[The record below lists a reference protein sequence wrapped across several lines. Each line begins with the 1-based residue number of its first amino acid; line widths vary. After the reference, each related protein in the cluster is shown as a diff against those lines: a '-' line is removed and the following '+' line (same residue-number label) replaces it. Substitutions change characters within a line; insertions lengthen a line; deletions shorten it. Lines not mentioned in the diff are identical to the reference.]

1 MAEKKVGK
9 EFVTPHQSNE
19 QNDERVKI
27 VQPNE
32 PNATIESTEQN
43 DQTIFDRFREGR
55 GHQAIGGFPRILLS
69 VLKYSFIMLGLWG
82 YPCWN
87 WRSYIPRIL
96 FLVISFYQVVYR
108 MYIDFGCPNFD
119 CHFKPNLTSDKTLHG
134 VVTTGNTVFTIVSFA
149 ALISYIFFIGSFFTV
164 SRLDSALV
172 HPSETLMG
180 DINKSDAWL
189 LFLSYVLIIVSFVGL
204 GASLYTLPK
213 GSEIRDPHYTIAAI
227 TGTGAQLFVH
237 VASINTCQVF
247 AVSSLAIGMLL
258 FVLVIHNISI

>member
-1 MAEKKVGK
+1 MAEKKVGE

-27 VQPNE
+27 VLPNE
-32 PNATIESTEQN
+32 PNATIELTEQN

-55 GHQAIGGFPRILLS
+55 GQQAIGGFPRILLT
-69 VLKYSFIMLGLWG
+69 VLEYSFSFLGLWG
-82 YPCWN
+82 YECWN
-87 WRSYIPRIL
+87 WIFRIL

-134 VVTTGNTVFTIVSFA
+134 VVATGNTVFTIVSFA
-149 ALISYIFFIGSFFTV
+149 ALISYIFFIGSFFTA

-172 HPSETLMG
+172 YPSETLKR

-189 LFLSYVLIIVSFVGL
+189 LFLAYVLIIVSFVGL

-258 FVLVIHNISI
+258 IVLVIHNISI

>member
-1 MAEKKVGK
+1 MAEKKVGE

-19 QNDERVKI
+19 QNDERVEI

-55 GHQAIGGFPRILLS
+55 GQQAIGGFPRILLI
-69 VLKYSFIMLGLWG
+69 VLGCSFGLLGLWG
-82 YPCWN
+82 YQCWN
-87 WRSYIPRIL
+87 WLLRIL

-108 MYIDFGCPNFD
+108 MYIDFDCPNFN
-119 CHFKPNLTSDKTLHG
+119 CHFKPNLISNKTLHG
-134 VVTTGNTVFTIVSFA
+134 VVATGNAVFTIVSFA
-149 ALISYIFFIGSFFTV
+149 AVISYILFIGSFFTA

-172 HPSETLMG
+172 CPSETLMG

-189 LFLSYVLIIVSFVGL
+189 LFLAYVLIIVSFVGL

>member
-1 MAEKKVGK
+1 MAEKKVGE
-9 EFVTPHQSNE
+9 EFVTQHQSNE

-27 VQPNE
+27 VLPNE

-55 GHQAIGGFPRILLS
+55 N
-69 VLKYSFIMLGLWG
+69 
-82 YPCWN
+82 CWN
-87 WRSYIPRIL
+87 WIFRIL

-134 VVTTGNTVFTIVSFA
+134 VVATGNTVFTIVSFA
-149 ALISYIFFIGSFFTV
+149 ALISYIFFIGSFFTA

-172 HPSETLMG
+172 CPSETLKR

-189 LFLSYVLIIVSFVGL
+189 LFLAYVLIIVSFVGL

-258 FVLVIHNISI
+258 IVLVIHNISI

>member
-1 MAEKKVGK
+1 MAEKKGGE

-19 QNDERVKI
+19 QNDERVEI

-32 PNATIESTEQN
+32 PNATTESTEQN

-55 GHQAIGGFPRILLS
+55 GQQAIGGFPRC
-69 VLKYSFIMLGLWG
+69 VLRCSFSLLGLWG
-82 YPCWN
+82 CQCWN
-87 WRSYIPRIL
+87 WILRIL

-108 MYIDFGCPNFD
+108 MYIDFGCPSFD

-134 VVTTGNTVFTIVSFA
+134 VVATGNTVFTIVSFA
-149 ALISYIFFIGSFFTV
+149 ALISYIFFIGSFFTA

-172 HPSETLMG
+172 YPSETLKR

-189 LFLSYVLIIVSFVGL
+189 LFLAYVLIIVSFVGL

-258 FVLVIHNISI
+258 IVLVIHNISI

>member
-1 MAEKKVGK
+1 MAEKKVGE

-27 VQPNE
+27 VLPNE

-55 GHQAIGGFPRILLS
+55 GQQAIGVFPLILLT
-69 VLKYSFIMLGLWG
+69 VLEYSFSLLGLWG
-82 YPCWN
+82 YQCWN
-87 WRSYIPRIL
+87 WIFRIL

-134 VVTTGNTVFTIVSFA
+134 VVATGNTVFTIVSFA
-149 ALISYIFFIGSFFTV
+149 ALISYIFFIGSFFTA

-172 HPSETLMG
+172 CPSETLKR

-189 LFLSYVLIIVSFVGL
+189 LFLAYILIIVSFVGL

-258 FVLVIHNISI
+258 IVLVIHNISI

>member
-1 MAEKKVGK
+1 MAEKRVGE

-19 QNDERVKI
+19 QNDERVEI

-32 PNATIESTEQN
+32 PNATTESTGQN

-55 GHQAIGGFPRILLS
+55 AIGGFPRILLI
-69 VLKYSFIMLGLWG
+69 VLGYSFSLLGLWG
-82 YPCWN
+82 NQCLN
-87 WRSYIPRIL
+87 WIPRIL

-134 VVTTGNTVFTIVSFA
+134 VVATGNTVFTIVSFA
-149 ALISYIFFIGSFFTV
+149 ALISYIFFIGSFFTA

-172 HPSETLMG
+172 YPSETLIR
-180 DINKSDAWL
+180 DINESDAWL
-189 LFLSYVLIIVSFVGL
+189 LFLPYVLIIVSFVGL

-213 GSEIRDPHYTIAAI
+213 GSEIRDPHYTLAAI